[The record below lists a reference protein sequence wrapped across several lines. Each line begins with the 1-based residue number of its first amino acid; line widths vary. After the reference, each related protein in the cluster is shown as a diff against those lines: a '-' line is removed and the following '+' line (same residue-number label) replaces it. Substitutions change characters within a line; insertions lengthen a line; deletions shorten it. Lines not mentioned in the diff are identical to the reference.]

1 MKVILNKDIKDVGK
15 QGALVD
21 VSEGY
26 ARNFLFPR
34 KFATEATPS
43 AMKQWEEQKKAEIRR
58 EDRLKATAEELAK
71 VLEEAKVVV
80 SAKCGEGG
88 RLYGTITSKEIA
100 AAIQKQ
106 TGHEVDKRKIDL
118 HDPIKGIGTHAFF
131 VKLHPQVSAKMRV
144 IVQEEA

>member
-34 KFATEATPS
+34 KLAAEATPA
-43 AMKQWEEQKKAEIRR
+43 AMKQWEEQKAAEARR
-58 EDRLKATAEELAK
+58 EARLKAAAEELAK
-71 VLEEAKVVV
+71 TLEAAKVVIK
-80 SAKCGEGG
+80 AKAGDGG

-100 AAIQKQ
+100 AAVQKQ
-106 TGHEVDKRKIDL
+106 TGHEIDKRKVDL
-118 HDPIKGIGTHAFF
+118 HDPIKGVGTHAFN
-131 VKLHPQVSAKMRV
+131 VKLHPQVSVKMRV
-144 IVQEEA
+144 IVEEEA